1 MGFLDI
7 FALFVH
13 ILIIGLVGFLF
24 WMLAGLPGRVA
35 KENDHPFSDAIAI
48 GGWTTLVL
56 GAVAWPFV
64 LMWAYAPGLIDR
76 SDPEKRITELEKEL
90 VALRNAG
97 VAE

>member
-35 KENDHPFSDAIAI
+35 KENNHPFSDAIAI

-76 SDPEKRITELEKEL
+76 SAPEKRIAELEKEL
-90 VALRNAG
+90 VAVRNAG

>member
-35 KENDHPFSDAIAI
+35 KENNHPFSDAIAI

-76 SDPEKRITELEKEL
+76 SDPEKRIAELEKEL
-90 VALRNAG
+90 VAVRNAG